1 MEDCIFCKI
10 VNKEIE
16 AKIVYE
22 SDKVLAFLDVFP
34 ESLGHTLIIPKKH
47 FINIY
52 DIEDDYLEE
61 VNRVAKKLALRY
73 REILGIN
80 DVQLMHNAGKFA
92 QQEVFHFHLHLVPRS
107 EGDGMKLSYNQEKKV
122 ELREKF
128 DELIGKL
135 KA

>member
-10 VNKEIE
+10 VNKEID

-34 ESLGHTLIIPKKH
+34 ESLGHALVIPKKH
-47 FINIY
+47 FVNIY
-52 DIEDDYLEE
+52 DIEKDYLEE
-61 VNRVAKKLALRY
+61 VARVAQKLALKY
-73 REILGIN
+73 KEVLGISN
-80 DVQLMHNAGKFA
+80 MQLMHNAGKFA

-122 ELREKF
+122 ELREEF
-128 DELIGKL
+128 DDFIGKL
-135 KA
+135 RV